1 MATTAA
7 PEQLRTQPS
16 QLPVLVAAAHA
27 EQERWAARTAS
38 ERAQVLREAGRLIPR
53 RADEIVETVI
63 AETAKPRTEAI
74 SNELFAAADHAS
86 WLAKNAPALLRDEAI
101 SFPPPPPQGRK

>member
-16 QLPVLVAAAHA
+16 ELPALVAAARA
-27 EQERWAARTAS
+27 AQEQWAQRSAR
-38 ERAQVLREAGRLIPR
+38 ERAHVLREAVRVIRR
-53 RADEIVETVI
+53 RADEIVETVV

-74 SNELFAAADHAS
+74 ANELFAAADHAS
-86 WLAKNAPALLRDEAI
+86 WLPKKPAG
-101 SFPPPPPQGRK
+101 PPPGGPRS